1 MEDGDLPLS
10 PEEAEDFWD
19 AIEEVLW
26 NVVSLI
32 IAVTCCMS
40 LVATIVYAT
49 PPVEVNEA
57 EPPPQL
63 QYTPFPESN
72 VTQSQRTI
80 NSFSN
85 AFLFIGVV
93 AMMTCIMVALFY
105 YQCYAI
111 MCIWVMLG
119 SCFILL
125 MSSIIFI
132 WSVFKYFNVP
142 IDIITTAF
150 VIWNFVATGL
160 IVIHRKGPLVLQQ
173 AYLIVESA
181 FMAILLLS
189 AVPPA
194 TLWIILAII
203 PIWDMVAVLCAAG
216 PLKILVETAKERK
229 EGLQPGLV
237 FATLVMTVITS
248 VRRVPGG
255 SRRTSLPASSKQP
268 PPSRQPPL
276 PPMYYPEV
284 HAMQQPM
291 QLVQPQWELGSPRR
305 EEKPQRLPVPTAKHR
320 EVVDEDDDEEESESE
335 GESEGIKM
343 GLGDFVFY
351 SVLVGKVALGGDLVI
366 IATCMVAVIMGMCLT
381 LMMLVVVQKA
391 LPALPFSLGLGLIFA
406 SFSDAIYNFNVDLV
420 EWQVHV

>member
-1 MEDGDLPLS
+1 MREGDLPLS

-19 AIEEVLW
+19 ATEKVLW
-26 NVVSLI
+26 HVVSLI
-32 IAVTCCMS
+32 IGVTCCMS
-40 LVATIVYAT
+40 LVATIVYTTA
-49 PPVEVNEA
+49 VAIEA
-57 EPPPQL
+57 SGDEPPPQL
-63 QYTPFPESN
+63 QYTPFPEYN
-72 VTQSQRTI
+72 VTESQRTI

-85 AFLFIGVV
+85 AFLFIVVV

-111 MCIWVMLG
+111 ICVWVILG

-125 MSSIIFI
+125 ISSTIFI

-142 IDIITTAF
+142 IDNITTAF
-150 VIWNFVATGL
+150 VTWNFVATGL

-194 TLWIILAII
+194 TLWVILAII

-248 VRRVPGG
+248 VRRVPEG
-255 SRRTSLPASSKQP
+255 SRRASLPSLSKQP
-268 PPSRQPPL
+268 QL
-276 PPMYYPEV
+276 PPMHYPGE
-284 HAMQQPM
+284 HAMQYPM
-291 QLVQPQWELGSPRR
+291 QLLQPQWERGPPRR
-305 EEKPQRLPVPTAKHR
+305 QEKPQIVRVPAAKHR
-320 EVVDEDDDEEESESE
+320 EVVDKDDNKEESESE
-335 GESEGIKM
+335 EESEGIKM

-351 SVLVGKVALGGDLVI
+351 SVLVGKVSLGSDLVI

-381 LMMLVVVQKA
+381 LMMLVGVQKA
-391 LPALPFSLGLGLIFA
+391 LPALPFSLGLGLVFA
-406 SFSDAIYNFNVDLV
+406 SFSDAMHDFNVELM